1 MNGNQEI
8 RSAKDISDNIKQGYG
23 KMRKYSERVEDGN
36 ISIVPSAFLD
46 TGKAQ
51 RAAANFMKWL
61 CYVGIPG
68 SRCQKN
74 QSVAIGN
81 AWIGKFSFLLQKR
94 NTITIQNSIPNAK
107 QKELGNGVNTNYEYS
122 AEFLDLDRIANIYFI
137 SDVDAKIEL
146 EAQMSF

>member
-1 MNGNQEI
+1 
-8 RSAKDISDNIKQGYG
+8 
-23 KMRKYSERVEDGN
+23 MRKYSERVEDGN

-81 AWIGKFSFLLQKR
+81 AWIGKFSFLLQER
-94 NTITIQNSIPNAK
+94 NTIAIQNSIPNAK
-107 QKELGNGVNTNYEYS
+107 QKELGNGRNTNYEYS

>member
-1 MNGNQEI
+1 
-8 RSAKDISDNIKQGYG
+8 
-23 KMRKYSERVEDGN
+23 MRKYSERAKDGN

-122 AEFLDLDRIANIYFI
+122 ALNFLT
-137 SDVDAKIEL
+137 
-146 EAQMSF
+146 

>member
-1 MNGNQEI
+1 
-8 RSAKDISDNIKQGYG
+8 
-23 KMRKYSERVEDGN
+23 MRKYSELVEDGN

-81 AWIGKFSFLLQKR
+81 AWIGKFSFLLQER
-94 NTITIQNSIPNAK
+94 NTIAIQNSIPNAK
-107 QKELGNGVNTNYEYS
+107 QKELGNGRNTNYEYS